1 MPDSR
6 QTGNG
11 GDPWDSHKEQPAAAD
26 PEGAPTRPLTSRYLI
41 GLGLIAVFAISST
54 YMVARALSQQEADT
68 RAVTA
73 ANQLAALSL
82 EISSI
87 AESLQ
92 PDADRIADLG
102 LLSAQIQ
109 SAYFGLKTG
118 TATEGETAVP
128 SDELSHLFE
137 TVDETFIAM
146 LENVETIS
154 QGENPTAL
162 MDEVNQLVLQ
172 SEAFRT
178 GADSIAFQYAREA
191 EQRVQDLKKIQLL
204 LLSGILVL
212 VVFEAIFLFRPIAK
226 RIREGWTEREEEHE
240 AEREQ
245 DREQL
250 NYLAQFD
257 PLTGLANRVLLRDRL
272 EHAVVR
278 ARRDGTLVSVMF
290 LDLDDFKAVNDQLGH
305 HIGDQLLRQVSRRL
319 QDSVRESDTVARL
332 GGDEFMI
339 ILEGGTRPEDAGQV
353 AEKILSELKKPFLL
367 LDRKLFVT
375 GSIGI
380 VVYPLD
386 GESIDGLLRDAD
398 LAMYSAKD
406 AGKNTYQF
414 VTAELRAKTSARIR
428 LLDSL
433 RVALSRDDEL
443 WLAYQPKLALQTG
456 RVTGVEAL
464 LRWNHPEM
472 GEVMPGDFIPIA
484 EETDLMLPLGE
495 WVITEACHQAREW
508 MDSSL
513 PSIAVSIN
521 VAARQFRHGDLVET
535 VGHALRNSG
544 VDPRLIELEL
554 TEGTLIEDT
563 EMARRTLERLK
574 EMGVRIS
581 IDDFGTGY
589 SSLSYLKQFP
599 IDYLKIDRSFIT
611 DLHREPDSMAIPT
624 AVIRLAHS
632 LSLKVIAEGVET
644 QEQHDILSELN
655 CDIAQGYLF
664 GRPVP
669 PLEIE
674 DLVRKV
680 IPVKV

>member
-1 MPDSR
+1 MPDQRHSKD
-6 QTGNG
+6 G
-11 GDPWDSHKEQPAAAD
+11 GDPWENHEDVTKNEPRD
-26 PEGAPTRPLTSRYLI
+26 APTRPLIARYLL

-54 YMVARALSQQEADT
+54 YLVARALSRQ
-68 RAVTA
+68 
-73 ANQLAALSL
+73 
-82 EISSI
+82 
-87 AESLQ
+87 
-92 PDADRIADLG
+92 DAD
-102 LLSAQIQ
+102 IQ
-109 SAYFGLKTG
+109 
-118 TATEGETAVP
+118 P
-128 SDELSHLFE
+128 
-137 TVDETFIAM
+137 
-146 LENVETIS
+146 
-154 QGENPTAL
+154 
-162 MDEVNQLVLQ
+162 
-172 SEAFRT
+172 
-178 GADSIAFQYAREA
+178 
-191 EQRVQDLKKIQLL
+191 LL
-204 LLSGILVL
+204 LQGILL
-212 VVFEAIFLFRPIAK
+212 VALVEGIFLFRPLAR
-226 RIREGWTEREEEHE
+226 RIKQGRAEREEEHE

-245 DREQL
+245 DGEEI

-290 LDLDDFKAVNDQLGH
+290 IDLDDFKAVNDQLGH
-305 HIGDQLLRQVSRRL
+305 HIGDQLLRQVAGRL
-319 QDSVRESDTVARL
+319 EDSVRESDTVARL

-353 AEKILSELKKPFLL
+353 AEKVLSALEKPFLL

-414 VTAELRAKTSARIR
+414 VTAELRAKTSARIE
-428 LLDSL
+428 LLTSL
-433 RVALSRDDEL
+433 RAALARDDQL
-443 WLAYQPKLALQTG
+443 WLAYQPKLWLETG
-456 RVTGVEAL
+456 QVTGVEAL
-464 LRWNHPEM
+464 LRWDHPEM
-472 GEVMPGDFIPIA
+472 GAVMPGQFIPIA
-484 EETDLMLPLGE
+484 EDTDLILPLGE
-495 WVITEACHQAREW
+495 WVLTEACHQAREW

-513 PSIAVSIN
+513 PNISVSVN

-535 VGHALRNSG
+535 VGRALRDSG
-544 VDPRLIELEL
+544 VDPKLIELEL

-563 EMARRTLERLK
+563 EMTRRTLERLK
-574 EMGVRIS
+574 KMGVRIS

-611 DLHREPDSMAIPT
+611 DLEREPDSMAIPT

-644 QEQHDILSELN
+644 PEQHEILSELG

-664 GRPVP
+664 GKPVR

-674 DLVRKV
+674 EIVRKGTA
-680 IPVKV
+680 VKV